1 MLAISTYLI
10 VVCLSND
17 VIISSTG
24 VELTNVGS
32 RGDDDL
38 LAVHLFNGVGGL
50 GNGGDRAGV
59 RGVEGRSENESGACH
74 CVL

>member
-1 MLAISTYLI
+1 MLGLLTYLI

-24 VELTNVGS
+24 VELPS

-38 LAVHLFNGVGGL
+38 LAVHLFNGVGCL

-59 RGVEGRSENESGACH
+59 LLGAVEWSSENESGACH

>member
-1 MLAISTYLI
+1 MLALLTYLI
-10 VVCLSND
+10 VVSLSND
-17 VIISSTG
+17 VIIRSTG

-38 LAVHLFNGVGGL
+38 LAVHLFNGVGSL
-50 GNGGDRAGV
+50 GDGGDRAGV
-59 RGVEGRSENESGACH
+59 RAVEGSSENESGACH

>member
-1 MLAISTYLI
+1 MLALLTYLI

-38 LAVHLFNGVGGL
+38 LAVHLFNGVGSL
-50 GNGGDRAGV
+50 SNGGDRTGV
-59 RGVEGRSENESGACH
+59 RGVEGSSENESGACH